1 MSIQFVKP
9 LNMETVKQSVSERIV
24 SAKENYKIWKII
36 QSVCTTQEGKGITK
50 RIEKLLQKELPDYIV
65 QYENRYGM
73 FHVHVWGNRSSYDNR
88 RGYLLGYETNPVF
101 YIDKINNYNMWAE
114 LEEGRA
120 NKLESMTD
128 EELESSI
135 AKWNTAID
143 TLKNIREWAHP
154 YELDSSLYGF
164 DLAVR

>member
-9 LNMETVKQSVSERIV
+9 LNMETVKQTISERIA

-73 FHVHVWGNRSSYDNR
+73 FHVHVWGNESSYDNR
-88 RGYLLGYETNPVF
+88 RSYLLGYETNPVF
-101 YIDKINNYNMWAE
+101 DIDKINEYNMWAE
-114 LEEGRA
+114 LEQSRV
-120 NKLESMTD
+120 NKLESMTND
-128 EELESSI
+128 ELKSSVI
-135 AKWNTAID
+135 SWNNALD
-143 TLKNIREWAHP
+143 TLKDIREWAHF

-164 DLAVR
+164 DLTIR